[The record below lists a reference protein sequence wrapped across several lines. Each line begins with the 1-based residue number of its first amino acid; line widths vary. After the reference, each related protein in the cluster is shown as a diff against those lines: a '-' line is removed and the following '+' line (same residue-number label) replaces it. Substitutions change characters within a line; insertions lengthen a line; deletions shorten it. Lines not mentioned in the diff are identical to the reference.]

1 MGRKCAGGPEGSEA
15 QMRELPTQ
23 IGLAVAA
30 ALMASGG
37 SAFAADPNNGS
48 RLAHRWCEACHV
60 VTRTQ
65 TRTTTDQAPPFAT
78 IAKTPGFDAAN
89 IALFLLAPHPKM
101 PDMGLSRLDASDLAA
116 YIESLK

>member
-1 MGRKCAGGPEGSEA
+1 
-15 QMRELPTQ
+15 MRALPIQ

-30 ALMASGG
+30 ALMASG
-37 SAFAADPNNGS
+37 AFAADPNNGA
-48 RLAHRWCEACHV
+48 RLAHRWCKACHV
-60 VTRTQ
+60 VTPTQ

-89 IALFLLAPHPKM
+89 IALFLLNPHPKM

-116 YIESLK
+116 YIETLK